1 MKEHLVRFIPSS
13 LRPFLRRIWV
23 FPLGVIDRLG
33 NRNKL
38 VPPRSLIFFGAGDF
52 ERIGQQFRG
61 YFVDLA
67 GLDPD
72 HRVLDVGCGTGRM
85 ALPLTDYLSE
95 KGEYWGLDIIKE
107 GIDWCQENVS
117 ARFANFHFLHSDIYS
132 RHYNASG
139 KLKGS
144 EYVFPFDS
152 GYFDFVFL
160 TSVFTHMLRPDL
172 ENYLGEV
179 SRVLRRDG
187 RCLITFF
194 LMNDESDALIRSG
207 RSSLKFK
214 EPIEGGFTTN
224 RNDPEAAI
232 AYGEADIEEMYRRNG
247 LEIARPIHYGSWCG
261 RKDFLTY
268 QDLIIAAKVQRPSAA
283 A

>member
-107 GIDWCQENVS
+107 GVDWCQENIS